1 MSLVGS
7 SKLPLGSRLP
17 SFVLD
22 EPLTGKAVSEEQF
35 SGSPLLLAIICNH
48 CPYVVHIKEG
58 FARLAKNLLS
68 KGVSTVAISSNDP
81 SQHPMDAPGKMAQE
95 AELYEY
101 TFPYL
106 FDDAQNLAR
115 DLRAVCTPEF
125 YLFDAEQR
133 LVYRGQMDAARP
145 NNDEPNDGRDIQV
158 AVSAMLSGA
167 APIDLQ
173 PPSIGCSIKWRA
185 GHTPAY
191 VTSALRSR

>member
-1 MSLVGS
+1 MVGS
-7 SKLPLGSRLP
+7 SKLPLGSVLP
-17 SFVLD
+17 SFALK
-22 EPLTGKAVSEEQF
+22 EPLTGATVTEERF

-58 FARLAKNLLS
+58 FARLAKNLLN
-68 KGVSTVAISSNDP
+68 KGVNTVAISSNDP
-81 SQHPMDAPGKMAQE
+81 SPHPMDAPGKMAQE

-101 TFPYL
+101 SFPYL
-106 FDDAQNLAR
+106 FDEEQSLAQA
-115 DLRAVCTPEF
+115 LRAVCTPEF
-125 YLFDAEQR
+125 YLFDAEKR

-173 PPSIGCSIKWRA
+173 HPSIGCSIKWRP
-185 GHTPAY
+185 GNTPSY
-191 VTSALRSR
+191 VK